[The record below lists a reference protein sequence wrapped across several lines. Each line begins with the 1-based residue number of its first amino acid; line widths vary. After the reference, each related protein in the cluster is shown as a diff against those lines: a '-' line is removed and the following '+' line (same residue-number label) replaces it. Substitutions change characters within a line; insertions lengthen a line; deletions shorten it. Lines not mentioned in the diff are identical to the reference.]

1 MLSEDVE
8 AGLYVPIELLLLETE
23 NGAAKCVAQ
32 LPSGLI
38 AGHEAGT
45 SNQRLVKAV
54 AELDQ
59 KLLGLIEELMK

>member
-1 MLSEDVE
+1 MIREDVE
-8 AGLYVPIELLLLETE
+8 AGLYVPIEMLLMETE
-23 NGAAKCVAQ
+23 EGGAKCIAQ

-45 SNQRLVKAV
+45 SNENLVKAV
-54 AELDQ
+54 AELDR